1 MDYGWLDFFELIG
14 GLGLF
19 LYGMHVFSDSVQR
32 RAGKRMRTIM
42 AKLTTN
48 RFAGVST
55 GIVATIA
62 VQSSSATTVLLV
74 SLVNAGLVNLTQA
87 IGVIMGAN
95 IGTTFTGWAVS
106 ILGFQFQISAIALP
120 AIAIGIPFYF
130 HKKTKY
136 REIAGILL
144 GFGITFLGLHI
155 MKESVPDLR
164 DNAEVLAFLARFPE
178 RSFWVYPIFV
188 IVGALLTIIVQSSSA
203 AMTITITMAF
213 QGWIN
218 FPIAAAIVLGE
229 NIGTTITAYL
239 ASLGMSVHAK
249 RAARAHLLFNMIGVC
264 WMLLVIPFFLRFIDF
279 MVPGEAA
286 NPQHMPIHLSAFHT
300 VFNVM
305 NTILLI
311 GFVKQI
317 ARVAKRWVPDEDESI
332 VQPLVLINRQT
343 AEDVE
348 SNLISVQ
355 AELARM
361 GEIVYNMSMWD
372 MNALEEDAE
381 ALRETR
387 KKIRLFEEMTDSI
400 QKNIND
406 FLTVCMEWGVSSDQ
420 ALRIRA
426 MYRIAHELE
435 KVGDACKRI
444 IDLLAKRA
452 KKDWIF
458 HETGMEE
465 LTTYQKDVLSFLK
478 YNSEY
483 LGGKSQT
490 FSLEEAQSMEDAI
503 NLKRNKLRKNTRK
516 LISSGADVKGEMV
529 YLDLVRHLEHI
540 GDFCLNIAE
549 EIATIDG

>member
-1 MDYGWLDFFELIG
+1 MNVVELIG

-42 AKLTTN
+42 GALTTN
-48 RFAGVST
+48 RFAGVLT
-55 GIVATIA
+55 GAGATA
-62 VQSSSATTVLLV
+62 VIQSSSATTVLLV

-95 IGTTFTGWAVS
+95 IGTTFTGWVVS

-120 AIAIGIPFYF
+120 AIAIGLPFF
-130 HKKTKY
+130 FQKKTKY
-136 REIAGILL
+136 REIAGILI
-144 GFGITFLGLHI
+144 GFGITFYGLHI

-164 DNAEVLAFLARFPE
+164 GNAEVLEFLARFPE
-178 RSFWVYPIFV
+178 RSLWVYPLFV
-188 IVGALLTIIVQSSSA
+188 IVGALLTIAVQSSSA

-213 QGWIN
+213 QGWIT

-239 ASLGMSVHAK
+239 ASLGMNVHAK

-264 WMLLVIPFFLRFIDF
+264 WMIFLINPFLGMINAIIPGD
-279 MVPGEAA
+279 AT
-286 NPQHMPIHLSAFHT
+286 NPAHMPLHLSAFHT
-300 VFNVM
+300 LFNIL
-305 NTILLI
+305 NTLLLI

-317 ARVAKRWVPDEDESI
+317 ARIAQRWVPDEHDGI
-332 VQPLVLINRQT
+332 PPPLALVNHQT
-343 AEDVE
+343 VEDVE
-348 SNLISVQ
+348 SNLIGVQ
-355 AELARM
+355 AELGRM
-361 GEIVYNMSMWD
+361 GDLVYNMSMWD
-372 MNALEEDAE
+372 MNALGEDTE
-381 ALRETR
+381 ALRNTR
-387 KKIRLFEEMTDSI
+387 KKIRHFEEMTDAI

-420 ALRIRA
+420 AIRIRA

-452 KKDWIF
+452 DKDWTF
-458 HETGMEE
+458 HETGMQEIAA
-465 LTTYQKDVLSFLK
+465 YQKQVLDFLK
-478 YNSEY
+478 YDCDY
-483 LGGKSQT
+483 LRKQT
-490 FSLEEAQSMEDAI
+490 NHFSLEIAQHMEDNI
-503 NLKRNKLRKNTRK
+503 NRERNKLRKNARK
-516 LISSGADVKGEMV
+516 MLSGGANVKGEML

-549 EIATIDG
+549 EITVTQE